1 MFSAPLSATVEPTT
15 QTVDFGRPAVLT
27 CNYEGNPV
35 KTLSWLKDGKTMPGH
50 EESVLRIDSVR
61 KEDKGMYQCVVRNE
75 QESAQG
81 SAELKLG
88 GRCKFILFY
97 YLRDL
102 NSNSICDT
110 ELARVCLVTVHRK

>member
-1 MFSAPLSATVEPTT
+1 MKTV
-15 QTVDFGRPAVLT
+15 
-27 CNYEGNPV
+27 
-35 KTLSWLKDGKTMPGH
+35 SWLKDGKTMPGH

-88 GRCKFILFY
+88 GRCKLIILLPRY
-97 YLRDL
+97 ILWKLGTL
-102 NSNSICDT
+102 NTSSRRHLQEQKNQ
-110 ELARVCLVTVHRK
+110 